1 MDYRKFGNTYMLR
14 IDVGEEIVDSLK
26 EMCAREGI
34 RLAQVSAIGA
44 ADRAAVGVYDLAEK
58 QYHREDLEG
67 FMEIANLSGSV
78 TAMNGEPYIH
88 LHATL
93 ADQRNLL
100 HGGHVISLRVGATCE
115 MFVQVLDGAVTREKD
130 EGLGINLWK
139 F

>member
-14 IDVGEEIVDSLK
+14 IDVGEEIIESLK
-26 EMCAREGI
+26 AVCAREGI

-78 TAMNGEPYIH
+78 TEMNGEPYIH

-93 ADQRNLL
+93 ADQRNIL
-100 HGGHVISLRVGATCE
+100 HGGHVISMRVGATCE
-115 MFVQVLDGAVTREKD
+115 MFVQVLDGSVTREKD